1 MNRPLLSFILFFL
14 ISAVKAQET
23 RITIVPSHSAQE
35 IVTYTPQQEYEMA
48 AQLPKGNTGS
58 GFSISS
64 LADANNPAL
73 SAEASSAI
81 RFKDIPVNLATGAM
95 YLPIPL
101 YTLSEGMLSVPV
113 SIDFNGSGMKNQ
125 EVASWCGAGWNLT
138 AGGMITRMVR
148 GLPDE
153 GAKYNGTDRR
163 GYFKFGFGGN
173 GTSVD
178 NDTEPDIFYL
188 NINGQTHKMIYRYNG
203 ENARFEFFPD
213 SDIKIIPTFQFLSGS
228 TTVGRFTKFEVVL
241 PNGVHYIFG
250 NNAVEATVE
259 AEAGYI
265 QSAGNYPGTS
275 GFTNFWNDNAQTSVW
290 YLTKIISPYGQEINF
305 NYDQV
310 RYSYY
315 RIADHGVDKSQTLQ
329 AVCPDP
335 TDVDKEINR
344 VFVKTVSLT
353 SIIGINTKIEFN
365 KRYRV
370 CNTQYDYLT
379 GEYIEICNY
388 VDPSNPR
395 IDIDQWERYPQNSSG
410 AKRLNEMMVMENS
423 SSPQDTLFYQF
434 SYGHFF
440 GVNNDLPSGY
450 SEFNSAH
457 TLVGYTHQRRLRL
470 EEIGF
475 PDQTNVRFRYKGD
488 HPTYNGKSRLDFGID
503 HWGYAN
509 GRTGNRNL
517 TGLIPKDEDYPNCT
531 ASTSYRD
538 TDSTFSFYGSMDS
551 IVYSG
556 GKTIAFEYETHTA
569 RNYTD
574 TSGNY
579 KPIGGPRIKRI
590 TRKDQV
596 SGIETKKE
604 YDYSLNG
611 ETTGHLALHPTYR
624 YKTPF
629 LEEGTNSSIYDR
641 LLAEIGR
648 PPVVYG
654 RVSEVTLD
662 SSNQGLGK
670 TVYYFDDDTT
680 DLRTFQSFE
689 VCYDNEYPYDS
700 CEIKEYIRPEL
711 VKANGTGGQW
721 GFTYQAARLVK
732 TETFNEA
739 GDTLAVQTWNYSP
752 YAAWNGRQTAAAKVF
767 RVNNKTIGYTSYSG
781 GTFTQQY
788 NLLNGRYRLKGQA
801 STLYSQSGTNPL
813 TTSVSYIYKD
823 EMPGSYKTSYPGEH
837 NQLVKTETTDS
848 RGRLIEQYIRY
859 PADFNF
865 VDTSIYVSQTCYD
878 SLGPPYE
885 CGYTQ
890 YISAVPPSGSQARG
904 LFEFKDNGLWAYPVE
919 SKNVVA
925 NRLAG
930 ATYNT
935 IEAFEKSS
943 GFNYAYKKT
952 FSSGHIGSTLSDMQ
966 YDKVTNDTIYT
977 DNTYLEISRV
987 EGYND
992 FGLPESSKGF
1002 GGAVGRV
1009 NFDSSGVLIADRI
1022 QNPGGVFVDSVQV
1035 QYDKRLFGASRV
1047 KSVNHLETITRY
1059 DTTFRKGMVK
1069 EVLDKDGYLLGHY
1082 DQLQPGE
1089 AGSLGAITTDSSKY
1103 RMLSRMPRTATNSLP
1118 ANLDSLDSQISYY
1131 DAEGRLLQNKAIN
1144 SSPDH
1149 TDLTLSNPQYDS
1161 FGRPLKSLL
1170 PIATGDNSGGFTN
1183 NVLSSAQ
1190 SFYGDSSPFSEVSD
1204 FEDSPLSRVF
1214 KSIAPGAS
1222 FRPGKEAQQSYETGS
1237 FGILRRNVDLSGFY
1251 HTQSYSGEQIA
1262 RRVNTDEDGNKVIE
1276 YADKEGRLLESH
1288 IQYKGDGSST
1298 SDYLKTTM
1306 LYDDLGRQVA
1316 AIPPALYDSVPDS
1329 TYLLASSFIDHIYYT
1344 KFDDRGRAVET
1355 HVPDAGWS
1363 YRVFNRLGQLVM
1375 MQNARQRET
1384 NQWEW
1389 IKYDARGNKALSG
1402 IVTNSTYSR
1411 SSLQDQFDDFT
1422 DSTQYEE
1429 RSTAGGN
1436 VESYTAH
1443 SFPAALETLLTSS
1456 GTVMTANYYDDYGWN
1471 SDTTLHFQEYKTSW
1485 WPNSK
1490 GLLTGTKV
1498 RNLSTNEW
1506 LASTFYYDDKNRLI
1520 QTQSKN
1526 RYGQVNQTDHV
1537 YDFIGQLLETRT
1549 IYQTP
1554 SETVPLEISTA
1565 YTHDHAGRVLD
1576 AVHTLNSNPELLA
1589 SYQYDEIGRLIQ
1601 KNLNESRIDSIV
1613 RQNDTLATGIQDQ
1626 AAKYVLLQPGVL
1638 IDSSNVYVA
1647 YIAGGLQRVSYGYD
1661 LQGNLTCINCDTTG
1675 NLDSSK
1681 VFAMKLDYFQDGRY
1695 YNGVLSKQTW
1705 LTSASSATSSYLY
1718 DYDKSN
1724 RILAADFQS
1733 DTTWNYDV
1741 RGIAYDANGNI
1752 QSLNRFGQT
1761 DSTSWGKIDSLA
1773 YTYDTHSNRLSAIDD
1788 YANDSLG
1795 FGNVTGSN
1803 EYSYYSDGSL
1813 KTDGNKG
1820 ITNIIYNYLGL
1831 PDEVQFGAGK
1841 KIKNIY
1847 TSDGQKLSTWFINGS
1862 DTLKKDYVGD
1872 LIYENGALVNIF
1884 HDEGRIQ
1891 VTQDTTIH
1899 IDYDTLTFD
1908 HDTLQIISRKYDYQY
1923 LITDHLGNTRVV
1935 FQKLNDSIYIAQST
1949 DYYLFGAPFHDD
1961 NLSFSFLFQGKEY
1974 VDAFG
1979 YNAYDFHARQYD
1991 AYSGRFMSID
2001 PKNQFTS
2008 GYTGMGN
2015 TPTTGVDPDGQL
2027 FFFIPQI
2034 GWSKKGGLNLGL
2046 EVGVGFPGALSA
2058 SITGGY
2064 NFGSK
2069 EGYWSGQGYAAGFY
2083 GGYGTN
2089 GNFAGWGFKYGGLS
2103 AGVSFGKSGL
2113 GAGINYG
2120 FGNGYN
2126 SGVLGVGWSESNGLD
2141 FSLSASSIF
2150 LFGSANS
2157 YMSDS
2162 PENKIKG
2169 DTPVDFTAKSVQELY
2184 QTNFKD
2190 IDLSNTTFY
2199 AIDKQTLASQN
2210 GDAIAQ
2216 TRTTFRG
2223 QKAIRFQMLFS
2234 RSAFAS
2240 KEQLAF
2246 SLVHE
2251 LGHVIHNKSGLNIL
2265 ASEKVRS
2272 SGLLNNEGHVA
2283 IQTMTFDFLITNG
2296 WNYKNFSQATNFIG
2310 TSPYPALLDPIRIL
2324 NRKIR

>member
-1 MNRPLLSFILFFL
+1 MNRLLSTIAFL
-14 ISAVKAQET
+14 LVVISLQAQET
-23 RITIVPSHSAQE
+23 RITTVPSHSTQE

-48 AQLPKGNTGS
+48 AQLPKGNTS
-58 GFSISS
+58 TGFSISS

-125 EVASWCGAGWNLT
+125 EVASWCGAEWNLT

-163 GYFKFGFGGN
+163 GYYKFGFGGN

-203 ENARFEFFPD
+203 ETARFEFFPD
-213 SDIKIIPTFQFLSGS
+213 SDIKVIPTFQFLSGS
-228 TTVGRFTKFEVVL
+228 ATVGRFTKFEVIL
-241 PNGVHYIFG
+241 PDGMHYIFG

-275 GFTNFWNDNAQTSVW
+275 GFTDFWNDNAQTSVW

-353 SIIGINTKIEFN
+353 SIVGINTKIEFN

-440 GVNNDLPSGY
+440 GVNNDLPAGY

-531 ASTSYRD
+531 ASTSYRE

-590 TRKDQV
+590 TRKDQI

-604 YDYSLNG
+604 YDYNLNG

-654 RVSEVTLD
+654 RVSEITLD

-680 DLRTFQSFE
+680 NLRTFQSFE

-739 GDTLAVQTWNYSP
+739 GDTLAVQTWSYSP

-788 NLLNGRYRLKGQA
+788 NLLNGLYRLKEQ
-801 STLYSQSGTNPL
+801 SSKMYSQSGTNPL
-813 TTSVSYIYKD
+813 TTSVNYIYKD
-823 EMPGSYKTSYPGEH
+823 EMPGSYKASYPGEH

-878 SLGPPYE
+878 SLGPYE

-890 YISAVPPSGSQARG
+890 YISAVPQSGSQARG

-992 FGLPESSKGF
+992 FGLPASSRGF
-1002 GGAVGRV
+1002 GGVVGRV
-1009 NFDSSGVLIADRI
+1009 NYDSSGVLIADRI
-1022 QNPGGVFVDSVQV
+1022 QNPGGVFVDTVQV
-1035 QYDKRLFGASRV
+1035 QYEKRLFGASRV

-1082 DQLQPGE
+1082 DHLQPGE
-1089 AGSLGAITTDSSKY
+1089 AGALGAISTDSTKY
-1103 RMLSRMPRTATNSLP
+1103 RMLSRMPRTATNSIP

-1144 SSPDH
+1144 SSPEH
-1149 TDLTLSNPQYDS
+1149 TDLTLSNPLYDS

-1251 HTQSYSGEQIA
+1251 HTQNFSGEQIA

-1288 IQYKGDGSST
+1288 VQYKGDGSST
-1298 SDYLKTTM
+1298 SDYLKTTI

-1316 AIPPALYDSVPDS
+1316 AIPPALYDSIPDS

-1363 YRVFNRLGQLVM
+1363 YRVFNRQGQLVM
-1375 MQNARQRET
+1375 MQNARQREP
-1384 NQWEW
+1384 NLWEW
-1389 IKYDARGNKALSG
+1389 MKYDARGNKALSG

-1411 SSLQDQFDDFT
+1411 SSLQDQFDDFA

-1429 RSTAGGN
+1429 RSSSGGN
-1436 VESYTAH
+1436 VESYTAR
-1443 SFPAALETLLTSS
+1443 SFPAALETLLSSS
-1456 GTVMTANYYDDYGWN
+1456 GTVMAVNYYDDYGWN
-1471 SDTTLHFQEYKTSW
+1471 SDTTLHFQEYKTSR

-1526 RYGQVNQTDHV
+1526 RYGQVNQTDQV
-1537 YDFIGQLLETRT
+1537 YDFIGQILETRT

-1565 YTHDHAGRVLD
+1565 YTYDHAGRVLD

-1647 YIAGGLQRVSYGYD
+1647 YIAGGLQRVNYAYD

-1705 LTSASSATSSYLY
+1705 LSDSLQRSYLY

-1761 DSTSWGKIDSLA
+1761 DSTSWGRIDSLA
-1773 YTYDTHSNRLSAIDD
+1773 YTYDAHSNRISAIDD

-1795 FGNVTGSN
+1795 FGNVAGSN

-1813 KTDGNKG
+1813 KTDANKG

-1831 PDEVQFGAGK
+1831 PEEIVFGTTG

-1847 TSDGQKLSTWFINGS
+1847 TSDGQKLSQYLIQGT
-1862 DTLKKDYVGD
+1862 DTLKTDYVGN
-1872 LIYENGALVNIF
+1872 LIYKNGVLETIF
-1884 HDEGRIQ
+1884 HDEGRIL
-1891 VTQDTTIH
+1891 VSQDTLIH
-1899 IDYDTLTFD
+1899 VDYDTVYFN
-1908 HDTLQIISRKYDYQY
+1908 HDTTEIINRKYTYQY
-1923 LITDHLGNTRVV
+1923 FISDHLGNNRVV
-1935 FQKLNDSIYIAQST
+1935 FQKLNDSVNIYVAQRV
-1949 DYYLFGAPFHDD
+1949 DYYPFGSPFGEDS
-1961 NLSFSFLFQGKEY
+1961 LTFKFLFQGKEY
-1974 VDAFG
+1974 IVFAD
-1979 YNAYDFHARQYD
+1979 YNSFDFHARQYD
-1991 AYSGRFMSID
+1991 PYQGRFTSID
-2001 PKNQFTS
+2001 PKNQFAS
-2008 GYTGMGN
+2008 GYLGMGN
-2015 TPTTGVDPDGQL
+2015 SPINGVDPDGR
-2027 FFFIPQI
+2027 FWNFIVGGAMGGFSGYQI
-2034 GWSKKGGLNLGL
+2034 GKAQGAKGWKMAGYIFAGAGIGVATAGVGSAVFNSFSTVATSGVNLGQAAL
-2046 EVGVGFPGALSA
+2046 AYGTTGAVSGAFGGGAYAGLAGQNVGQGALQGMLWGGIGGIASGAIQHIGVNSFVRNSPALAQNGDPIYSGGTLNEITVTAKRNALLDMFGKGPVVTGFWGNLDYFWNGNIQYFDRGALSTGVMFDRAGYPYMIAPQMGAPDLIGGTAKSAISGTKLAMQLA
-2058 SITGGY
+2058 SEAQMAEKGEIIIKQLRS
-2064 NFGSK
+2064 GSRLA
-2069 EGYWSGQGYAAGFY
+2069 QQY
-2083 GGYGTN
+2083 GGKARDWVKMSSS
-2089 GNFAGWGFKYGGLS
+2089 NFRK
-2103 AGVSFGKSGL
+2103 FGKSFETHW
-2113 GAGINYG
+2113 Y
-2120 FGNGYN
+2120 
-2126 SGVLGVGWSESNGLD
+2126 
-2141 FSLSASSIF
+2141 
-2150 LFGSANS
+2150 
-2157 YMSDS
+2157 
-2162 PENKIKG
+2162 ENLVTGMKTEFKTKI
-2169 DTPVDFTAKSVQELY
+2169 L
-2184 QTNFKD
+2184 
-2190 IDLSNTTFY
+2190 
-2199 AIDKQTLASQN
+2199 
-2210 GDAIAQ
+2210 
-2216 TRTTFRG
+2216 R
-2223 QKAIRFQMLFS
+2223 
-2234 RSAFAS
+2234 
-2240 KEQLAF
+2240 
-2246 SLVHE
+2246 
-2251 LGHVIHNKSGLNIL
+2251 
-2265 ASEKVRS
+2265 
-2272 SGLLNNEGHVA
+2272 
-2283 IQTMTFDFLITNG
+2283 
-2296 WNYKNFSQATNFIG
+2296 
-2310 TSPYPALLDPIRIL
+2310 
-2324 NRKIR
+2324 